1 MLIERSQSIVTSY
14 VGLIIDDSIDI
25 LKTISTTDDA
35 STGLCRQ
42 VILALS
48 KTFEHDQDG
57 KIWLPQNHC
66 FHRTNICQ
74 DFYQAPAH
82 FAPVCNAL
90 LDQLAY
96 AARFPL
102 LPELI
107 PAITELAVATDSSTH
122 HKEMNSTILKYMRS
136 DSSAVR
142 LAGVQCE
149 MALTERLGE
158 DWLALLPEMLPFIS
172 EALEDDDE
180 IVEQEVQKWVV
191 AIEGILGESLDPM
204 LQ

>member
-1 MLIERSQSIVTSY
+1 M
-14 VGLIIDDSIDI
+14 
-25 LKTISTTDDA
+25 
-35 STGLCRQ
+35 
-42 VILALS
+42 
-48 KTFEHDQDG
+48 
-57 KIWLPQNHC
+57 
-66 FHRTNICQ
+66 
-74 DFYQAPAH
+74 
-82 FAPVCNAL
+82 CNAL
-90 LDQLAY
+90 LDQLAH

-107 PAITELAVATDSSTH
+107 PTIAELAVAADSSTH

-142 LAGVQCE
+142 LAAVQCE
-149 MALTERLGE
+149 RALTEKLGE
-158 DWLALLPEMLPFIS
+158 EWLALLPEMLPFIS

-180 IVEQEVQKWVV
+180 MVEQEVQKWVV